1 MYKDI
6 YLPSLM
12 RERNITNDRYT
23 KVSEQKATEIALAVQ
38 HMYHSNG
45 IPIEVTQKVIT
56 KKSPAVSVTLHS
68 TGITLRLGVFGKKTS
83 ITKVT
88 PKRRD

>member
-12 RERNITNDRYT
+12 RERNITNNRYT
-23 KVSEQKATEIALAVQ
+23 KVSEQKANAIALAVQ
-38 HMYHSNG
+38 QMYHSNG

>member
-38 HMYHSNG
+38 QNVSLKWDSN
-45 IPIEVTQKVIT
+45 
-56 KKSPAVSVTLHS
+56 
-68 TGITLRLGVFGKKTS
+68 
-83 ITKVT
+83 
-88 PKRRD
+88 